1 MRLQGKQIRFNF
13 SARNFISHEKEILE
27 NIPNNIIVVTFANKR
42 EKISK
47 QCIRDQFSTFGKI
60 KEILIFKRKYKMCL
74 VEFESKFNA
83 TKAMETYDQTVIQGL
98 GFVRIKFSNRS
109 RIIPRKIPSTMECP

>member
-1 MRLQGKQIRFNF
+1 M
-13 SARNFISHEKEILE
+13 
-27 NIPNNIIVVTFANKR
+27 VTFANKR

-83 TKAMETYDQTVIQGL
+83 TDAMETFDQQVIPGL

-109 RIIPRKIPSTMECP
+109 RIITKKNTFGGPNFG